1 MELAHVIAFNLT
13 LLAAL
18 MSPGPAMLVA
28 LRTSLTQGRRAGVT
42 IGLGLG
48 LAAATWTLLALLG
61 LNVVFTLFPWAYITL
76 KVIGASYLIYL
87 AVTIWRDA
95 RTPMMPD
102 APTVRQGYF
111 VRGLLVNLSNP
122 KSMLFA
128 ASVLVVIFPQDLSTR
143 EIVLI
148 VINHMAVEWVAYASF
163 AFLLSTRPARDGYL
177 RLKFLFDRVAAG
189 VLGVLG
195 LRLMLD
201 RS

>member
-1 MELAHVIAFNLT
+1 MELVHIIAFNLT

-28 LRTSLTQGRRAGVT
+28 LRTSLTQGRRAGVML
-42 IGLGLG
+42 GLGLG
-48 LAAATWTLLALLG
+48 LAAATWTFLALLG
-61 LNVVFTLFPWAYITL
+61 LNVVFVLFPWAYLAL

-95 RTPMMPD
+95 TNPMVPD
-102 APTVRQGYF
+102 APTVRQRYF

-128 ASVLVVIFPQDLSTR
+128 ASVLVVIFPRDLSAGD
-143 EIVLI
+143 IALI
-148 VINHMAVEWVAYASF
+148 VTNHLVVEWIAYTGF
-163 AFLLSTRPARDGYL
+163 AFLLSTRPAKDGYL
-177 RLKFLFDRVAAG
+177 RLKSIFDRVAAS